1 MNTTLLMLCT
11 VVGLLGLLVVVL
23 GVLPAPPPTQARPP
37 GVLRLR
43 VRAYRSQFSRKRQ
56 LLALGGL
63 VLGVLAWLV
72 TGWFVAVIAVPIA
85 AIGLPVL
92 LVKGTENETI
102 DRLEALETWTRSL
115 SGLIVSGA
123 GMEQAIAASL
133 SSSPGAIK
141 DQVSMLIARI
151 NARWA
156 TSAALQGF
164 ADDLNDPTADLVVAH
179 LLLAEKQRGPGL
191 VNALDDLAQIVFDEV
206 RVRRQIE
213 TDRAKPRVSVRIIT
227 IVTLA
232 LLAVIPFVG
241 EFMKPYQTFF
251 GQVALFVWLT
261 LYVVLL
267 GWLGRITV
275 GKPTPR
281 ILENPLDSTHE
292 NSAHGKVA

>member
-1 MNTTLLMLCT
+1 VNTTLLMLCT

-23 GVLPAPPPTQARPP
+23 GVLPAPPAGPARPP
-37 GVLRLR
+37 GALRLR
-43 VRAYRSQFSRKRQ
+43 VNAYRSKFSRKRQ
-56 LLALGGL
+56 FMAVGGL
-63 VLGVLAWLV
+63 VLGVFAWLV

-102 DRLEALETWTRSL
+102 ERLEALETWTRSL

-141 DQVSMLIARI
+141 EQVSMLIARI

-156 TSAALQGF
+156 TAAALQGF
-164 ADDLNDPTADLVVAH
+164 ADDLDDPTADLVVAH

-213 TDRAKPRVSVRIIT
+213 TDRAKPRTSVRIIT

-232 LLAVIPFVG
+232 LLAAIPFVG
-241 EFMKPYQTFF
+241 EFMKPYQTFV

-281 ILENPLDSTHE
+281 ILASPLDSA
-292 NSAHGKVA
+292 SGKVA

>member
-1 MNTTLLMLCT
+1 VNTTLLMLCT
-11 VVGLLGLLVVVL
+11 VVALVGVLVIVL
-23 GVLPAPPPTQARPP
+23 GFMPAPPPTTARPP
-37 GVLRLR
+37 GALHLR
-43 VRAYRSQFSRKRQ
+43 VRAYRSKFSRRRQ
-56 LLALGGL
+56 FIALGG
-63 VLGVLAWLV
+63 VALGVVAWLV

-102 DRLEALETWTRSL
+102 ERLEALETWTRSL

-123 GMEQAIAASL
+123 GMEQAISASL

-141 DQVSMLIARI
+141 EQVSMLIARI

-213 TDRAKPRVSVRIIT
+213 TDRAKPRTSVRIIT

-241 EFMKPYQTFF
+241 EFMKPYQTFI

-281 ILENPLDSTHE
+281 ILENPLG
-292 NSAHGKVA
+292 SAQGKVA

>member
-11 VVGLLGLLVVVL
+11 VVALFGVLVVVL
-23 GVLPAPPPTQARPP
+23 GFMPAPPPTAARPP
-37 GVLRLR
+37 SALQLR
-43 VRAYRSQFSRKRQ
+43 VRAYRSKFSRKRQ
-56 LLALGGL
+56 LMALAGLG
-63 VLGVLAWLV
+63 LGVVAWLV

-85 AIGLPVL
+85 VIGLPVL

-102 DRLEALETWTRSL
+102 ERLEALETWTRSL

-164 ADDLNDPTADLVVAH
+164 ADDLDDPTADLVVAH

-281 ILENPLDSTHE
+281 ILENPLDS
-292 NSAHGKVA
+292 AHGKVA